1 MRAQLHSPPMARR
14 LRQLPLLLTACAVVI
29 IVAGCGGG
37 GNSRDLTGEPFS
49 EQNEMDFNG
58 ALDKIGDLVAEG
70 DCDGAQQKLDT
81 LTAAAEGVP
90 SEVDQAL
97 KDDLVELLARLGDQI
112 QGQCDP
118 AATTT
123 TTTAADTTTSAD
135 TTTTTEEQTGTGGP
149 TETTGTAPEQPQPPT
164 TPPGQGGTPGGP
176 PPSGGSNP
184 GGSGGTG
191 GSGGI
196 APREPR

>member
-1 MRAQLHSPPMARR
+1 MRAQLHSPRMARR

-29 IVAGCGGG
+29 IVVGCGGSDS
-37 GNSRDLTGEPFS
+37 SRDLTGEPFS

-90 SEVDQAL
+90 SDIDQAL
-97 KDDLVELLARLGDQI
+97 KDDLVELLGRLGDQI

-118 AATTT
+118 AETTT
-123 TTTAADTTTSAD
+123 TTTEEDTTTTAD
-135 TTTTTEEQTGTGGP
+135 TTTTTEEP
-149 TETTGTAPEQPQPPT
+149 TETTDSVPEQPQPPT

-191 GSGGI
+191 GSGGVT
-196 APREPR
+196 PRSLR